1 MSWFLKY
8 RPKQIKDLDLVDVR
22 QTFQNMMDSGK
33 LPQTMLFAGPK
44 GTGKTSTSRIIG
56 AMLND
61 PANEKI
67 VERVYFKKEKPK
79 GKLKEPKPT
88 RDFAKRVYRGQSFV
102 VQEMDA
108 ASNRGIDD
116 IRSLRKR
123 ISLPP
128 QEGKMAVYI
137 LDEVHMLTNE
147 AFNAL
152 LKILEEPPQHVV
164 FILATTE
171 LHKVPP
177 TVVSRCTTVSF
188 HKASLEEIIGR
199 LEKILKEE
207 DVEYEA
213 EALAQIAKR
222 ADGSFR
228 DAVKLAE
235 LAAQSGDVTAENLE
249 AVIGGSAEVRVEKLV
264 EAVLAKDEVKVAK
277 VFQELRAENFDQDY
291 FYQTLFNWLH
301 TNLLR
306 SIGVE
311 PGEPNVN
318 QKVST
323 FLLKALLN
331 SELKADSPISFLPLE
346 VTLLDIID
354 QAKSK
359 SGSNS
364 GQSKQDEKTE
374 QKKVSAKKNKSQS
387 KAKKSQSKK
396 EAKQNQTVLES
407 DLEKKVSSKNPLE
420 PETVNQD
427 GESLSKVIC
436 ERWEELVK
444 SVSKH
449 NSTLGALLRS
459 GKPKAGKNG
468 TARIDVYYRFHQEQ
482 LQQPKFK
489 SIIESCGQKITGKRV
504 AFKFVLVNPPKKAE
518 LLEVPAETEKL
529 EALAEET
536 LM

>member
-8 RPKQIKDLDLVDVR
+8 RPKQISDLDLTDVR
-22 QTFQNMMDSGK
+22 ETFQQMMASGK

-61 PANEKI
+61 PANQQLVEK
-67 VERVYFKKEKPK
+67 VYFDSQQPK
-79 GKLKEPKPT
+79 GELKEPDPD
-88 RDFAKRVYRGQSFV
+88 RDFAQRVYRGQSFV

-116 IRSLRKR
+116 IRDLKKR
-123 ISLPP
+123 IALPP
-128 QEGKMAVYI
+128 QEGMMAVYI

-152 LKILEEPPQHVV
+152 LKILEEPPQHVM

-177 TVVSRCTTVSF
+177 TVVSRCTTISF
-188 HKASLEEIIGR
+188 HKASRQELVGR
-199 LEKILKEE
+199 LEKILEQE
-207 DVEYEA
+207 DIDYDSEV
-213 EALAQIAKR
+213 LPQIANR

-235 LAAQSGDVTAENLE
+235 LAAQTGEIDQDSLE
-249 AVIGGSAEVRVEKLV
+249 AVIGGSAQARVEKLV
-264 EAVLAKDEVKVAK
+264 NAVLAKDQKQVAEVFK
-277 VFQELRAENFDQDY
+277 QLRAEDFDQEY

-301 TNLLR
+301 CSLLQA
-306 SIGVE
+306 IGVE
-311 PGEPNVN
+311 PGEPAVN
-318 QKVST
+318 RKVAR
-323 FLLKALLN
+323 FLLRALLRTD
-331 SELKADSPISFLPLE
+331 LKADSPITFLPLE
-346 VTLLDIID
+346 LSLLEIVD
-354 QAKSK
+354 QAQAKNSSDSGSEPQSKQTKASSAKSK
-359 SGSNS
+359 
-364 GQSKQDEKTE
+364 
-374 QKKVSAKKNKSQS
+374 
-387 KAKKSQSKK
+387 KK
-396 EAKQNQTVLES
+396 EAQSKDQ
-407 DLEKKVSSKNPLE
+407 SSQRTEQPDVQIDSTSSELKEKNPLE
-420 PETVNQD
+420 PAD
-427 GESLSKVIC
+427 GVRDDQSLSSLIC

-444 SVSKH
+444 SVSQR

-459 GKPKAGKNG
+459 GKPKQGKNG

-489 SIIESCGQKITGKRV
+489 SIIENCGQKIVGKRV
-504 AFKFVLVNPPKKAE
+504 AFKFVLVNPPNDAE
-518 LLEVPAETEKL
+518 LVEVPAETQQL